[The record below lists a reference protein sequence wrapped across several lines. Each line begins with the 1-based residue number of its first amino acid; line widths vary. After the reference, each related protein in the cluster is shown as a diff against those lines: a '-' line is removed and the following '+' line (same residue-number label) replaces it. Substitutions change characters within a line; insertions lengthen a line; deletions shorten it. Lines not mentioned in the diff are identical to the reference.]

1 MVLEMQDMPS
11 SPKIKRED
19 MLQATL
25 DIVIEK
31 GYPNI
36 TLLEPIAEV
45 FCVSVAELISGNSVS
60 NSNVAANMNDFW
72 VK

>member
-1 MVLEMQDMPS
+1 MPS

-25 DIVIEK
+25 DIVIEN

-36 TLLEPIAEV
+36 TLLEPIAE
-45 FCVSVAELISGNSVS
+45 FFLRIGCRAYFRQFG
-60 NSNVAANMNDFW
+60 
-72 VK
+72 K

>member
-1 MVLEMQDMPS
+1 MPS

-25 DIVIEK
+25 DIVIED